1 MGLIRLRRVV
11 VVDVVNVVV
20 DEVVVRRILVVDGR
34 VRRVGRIRL
43 VVVELVDVV
52 LVVVVVEVDD
62 VGRRV
67 RRVRRVGRVL
77 LCRRVVV
84 DVLVEVLVA
93 MVVNVVVV
101 VVDDSVVGANRFSV
115 IGLFV
120 TCAVLPA

>member
-1 MGLIRLRRVV
+1 VE
-11 VVDVVNVVV
+11 VVNVVV
-20 DEVVVRRILVVDGR
+20 DEVVVRRLLVVDGR

-43 VVVELVDVV
+43 DLVVVEVVDVV
-52 LVVVVVEVDD
+52 LVVVVVELD

-84 DVLVEVLVA
+84 DVLVVI
-93 MVVNVVVV
+93 VVNLVVV

-120 TCAVLPA
+120 TCTVLPA

>member
-1 MGLIRLRRVV
+1 ME
-11 VVDVVNVVV
+11 VVNVVV
-20 DEVVVRRILVVDGR
+20 DEVVVRRLLVVDGR

-43 VVVELVDVV
+43 DLVVVVLVDVV
-52 LVVVVVEVDD
+52 LVVVVVIVLDD

-84 DVLVEVLVA
+84 DVLVVI
-93 MVVNVVVV
+93 VVNLVVV